1 MKTYELWFHGLGGE
15 DNWFEG
21 YIHFDFTEEEL
32 ERVKASYRD
41 SNEAFENDPDLD
53 DLYERIMVMAADF
66 ALCNF
71 ENVPEILEQYGGECI
86 SNDEA
91 MLRYIEDQGISVPFP
106 EEITEEVD
114 EEEDDE

>member
-1 MKTYELWFHGLGGE
+1 M
-15 DNWFEG
+15 
-21 YIHFDFTEEEL
+21 
-32 ERVKASYRD
+32 
-41 SNEAFENDPDLD
+41 
-53 DLYERIMVMAADF
+53 
-66 ALCNF
+66 
-71 ENVPEILEQYGGECI
+71 PEILEQYGGEGI